1 MILLAAKG
9 LCSTEIARRL
19 GYSVKTVR
27 MWRARFKQRGR
38 LGTLKDSSRPGR
50 PPSVPLGVRLEVV
63 QLACDRP
70 DKKRF
75 RDVWTLG
82 SLQEAVTKKTG
93 FDLSKTEI
101 RRILRAE
108 SIRPHR
114 VRMWVHSPDPDFRPK
129 VRAICNVYL
138 NPEPGETVLCVDE
151 KTGAVLGIDSGR

>member
-1 MILLAAKG
+1 M
-9 LCSTEIARRL
+9 
-19 GYSVKTVR
+19 
-27 MWRARFKQRGR
+27 
-38 LGTLKDSSRPGR
+38 
-50 PPSVPLGVRLEVV
+50 
-63 QLACDRP
+63 
-70 DKKRF
+70 
-75 RDVWTLG
+75 G

-108 SIRPHR
+108 SIHPHR

-151 KTGAVLGIDSGR
+151 KTGVVLGIDSGR